1 MNVALDIGNTKV
13 KLALFDDELIFVKY
27 FLLNDIKNELKLI
40 FNLYPKIKN
49 LIVCSVI
56 DFKFNYEQFDFKNIH
71 ILSVNSKL
79 PFVNYYC
86 EDTLG
91 NDRIALVSS
100 ASIKYPHEN
109 VLIIDVGTCITY
121 DFINNENQYTGGAIS
136 PGLNMRLRSLN
147 KFTGKLPLIKL
158 KEIDNFN
165 GLNTKDSIN
174 IGVLKGVIFE
184 IQGFINKYSSDNQNL
199 TVILTGGNSKFLS
212 KQLKISIFANQN
224 FLVEGL
230 NELIKLN
237 IKN

>member
-1 MNVALDIGNTKV
+1 
-13 KLALFDDELIFVKY
+13 
-27 FLLNDIKNELKLI
+27 
-40 FNLYPKIKN
+40 
-49 LIVCSVI
+49 
-56 DFKFNYEQFDFKNIH
+56 
-71 ILSVNSKL
+71 
-79 PFVNYYC
+79 
-86 EDTLG
+86 LG